1 MKKKLSLV
9 LCFIFAIG
17 LLSGCAISPEPITPD
32 TASGLWDKIFV
43 LPLASF
49 ITLLYNLLNH
59 NLGFAIILATA
70 IIRGALMPL
79 YSKSNKSMAIMQE
92 IQPKMQRIQ
101 KKYENKKDQASQIK
115 MQQEMMALYKEYNY
129 DPMTSCLTPLLQMP
143 VFLAFY
149 QAISRHP
156 LIKDAAAA
164 EFFGINLGS
173 TGTIPNYILAFVVAG
188 LTVYSQR
195 LMNKNMKANM
205 NGQNNQTSDM
215 MMKVMTY
222 YFPFAMFSITI
233 GTPFAFGLYFLT
245 GSIMTII
252 QSFIFKRPAAKK

>member
-1 MKKKLSLV
+1 MFLYLQ
-9 LCFIFAIG
+9 LG

-115 MQQEMMALYKEYNY
+115 MQTRN
-129 DPMTSCLTPLLQMP
+129 D
-143 VFLAFY
+143 
-149 QAISRHP
+149 
-156 LIKDAAAA
+156 
-164 EFFGINLGS
+164 GS
-173 TGTIPNYILAFVVAG
+173 L
-188 LTVYSQR
+188 
-195 LMNKNMKANM
+195 
-205 NGQNNQTSDM
+205 
-215 MMKVMTY
+215 
-222 YFPFAMFSITI
+222 
-233 GTPFAFGLYFLT
+233 
-245 GSIMTII
+245 
-252 QSFIFKRPAAKK
+252 